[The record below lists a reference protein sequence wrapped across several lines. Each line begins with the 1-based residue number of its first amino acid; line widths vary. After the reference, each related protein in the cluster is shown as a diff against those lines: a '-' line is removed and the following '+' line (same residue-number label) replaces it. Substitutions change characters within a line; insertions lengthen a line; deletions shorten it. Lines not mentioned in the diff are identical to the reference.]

1 MVKTIYGSPPSK
13 SNQYRIS
20 GSRLYK
26 SPEVR
31 RYEKDFA
38 AQWVNGGMVKGFFEL
53 TLIAYMKNNRADLDG
68 IFKVILD
75 NLQRVGA
82 IENDCYCV
90 KIYAEKHIT
99 ELEPRVDIIIK
110 PH

>member
-1 MVKTIYGSPPSK
+1 
-13 SNQYRIS
+13 
-20 GSRLYK
+20 
-26 SPEVR
+26 
-31 RYEKDFA
+31 
-38 AQWVNGGMVKGFFEL
+38 
-53 TLIAYMKNNRADLDG
+53 MKNSRADLDG

-99 ELEPRVDIIIK
+99 ELEPRVDIVIK
-110 PH
+110 AH